1 MWKKNNDS
9 IKWLALPL
17 SPSNSRLIQF
27 LKLISCLMWL
37 ELRGKW
43 LLFRICIVFFFL
55 FTCIIF
61 IFFIFI
67 CFIFFINS
75 NINIGTSIGNSTT
88 TSTSNNTCSNS
99 NTSSKA
105 NLFPRTSPVLEKKE
119 LLDLCAVHH
128 LRPGKL
134 TKEGWVDKILLVTKP
149 QYEKELD
156 LLRSQITSSGFSTC
170 DWQSNIHCMYWKTFN
185 SVDLHDRSYY
195 ATRSAFPVRNWR
207 TKMLF
212 GIMTSAFL
220 NSYTIWN

>member
-105 NLFPRTSPVLEKKE
+105 NLFPRTSPVLEKKGAAGP
-119 LLDLCAVHH
+119 LCCAPPSSRKANKRGV
-128 LRPGKL
+128 
-134 TKEGWVDKILLVTKP
+134 GWQDPLGYKTTVWERTWS
-149 QYEKELD
+149 
-156 LLRSQITSSGFSTC
+156 SQIPDYFK
-170 DWQSNIHCMYWKTFN
+170 WIQHLWLAEQHP
-185 SVDLHDRSYY
+185 LHVLKD
-195 ATRSAFPVRNWR
+195 
-207 TKMLF
+207 
-212 GIMTSAFL
+212 I
-220 NSYTIWN
+220 